1 MDRIRR
7 VLLSQRGEGRGKV
20 VVGIIVVVLI
30 VYGISKFYPPY
41 KTYLEV
47 KKVVEDF
54 MWSNGSLGDTKINS
68 DLPGL
73 VSAVKEDLG
82 REDIVVKKVGNQ
94 YLATIDYVETVI
106 LIPDKL
112 EHDLEFHVE
121 GFSKPVK
128 K

>member
-41 KTYLEV
+41 KTYFEV

-54 MWSNGSLGDTKINS
+54 MWSNGSLGETKINS

-82 REDIVVKKVGNQ
+82 REDIIVKKVGNQ
-94 YLATIDYVETVI
+94 YLATIDYVETVV

-112 EHDLEFHVE
+112 EHELEFHVE